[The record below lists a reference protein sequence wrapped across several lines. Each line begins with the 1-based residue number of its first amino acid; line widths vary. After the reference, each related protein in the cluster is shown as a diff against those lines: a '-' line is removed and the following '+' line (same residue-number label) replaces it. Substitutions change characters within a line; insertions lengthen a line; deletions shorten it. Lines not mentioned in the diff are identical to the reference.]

1 MPHLA
6 MQVPHN
12 LGREEAARR
21 LKEQAAKARDQ
32 VTDLEEQW
40 NDHTLTFRFKAMGF
54 GVSGT
59 MVVEDA
65 AVKIDVN
72 LPLAAVMI
80 KGKIEQQLR
89 QKIEGVLA

>member
-6 MQVPHN
+6 MQVPHT
-12 LGREEAARR
+12 LGREEATRR

-32 VTDLEEQW
+32 VTDLDEQW

-59 MVVEDA
+59 MAVEDV

-72 LPLAAVMI
+72 LPLAAMMVKRM
-80 KGKIEQQLR
+80 IEQRLR
-89 QKIEGVLA
+89 QEIAGVLA

>member
-6 MQVPHN
+6 LEVPHT
-12 LGREEAARR
+12 LGREEATRR

-32 VTDLEEQW
+32 VTELEEQW
-40 NDHTLTFRFKAMGF
+40 KDHTLAFRFKAMGF

-59 MVVEDA
+59 MAVEDA

-72 LPLAAVMI
+72 LPLAAIVA
-80 KGKIEQQLR
+80 KGMIEQQLR
-89 QKIEGVLA
+89 EKITGVLA

>member
-1 MPHLA
+1 
-6 MQVPHN
+6 MQVNHA
-12 LGREEAARR
+12 LGRDEATRR

-59 MVVEDA
+59 MAVEDA
-65 AVKIDVN
+65 AVKIDVK
-72 LPLAAVMI
+72 LPLAAMMV
-80 KGKIEQQLR
+80 KGMIEQRLR
-89 QKIEGVLA
+89 EEITGVLA

>member
-1 MPHLA
+1 MPRLA
-6 MQVPHN
+6 LEVPHT

-59 MVVEDA
+59 MAVEDA

-72 LPLAAVMI
+72 LPLAAMMV
-80 KGKIEQQLR
+80 KGMIEQRLR
-89 QKIEGVLA
+89 QEIAGVLA

>member
-1 MPHLA
+1 
-6 MQVPHN
+6 MQVPYT
-12 LGREEAARR
+12 LEREEATRR

-59 MVVEDA
+59 MAVEPA
-65 AVKIDVN
+65 AVKIEVN
-72 LPLAAVMI
+72 LPLAALPV
-80 KGKIEQQLR
+80 KGMIEQKLR
-89 QKIEGVLA
+89 QEITGVLA